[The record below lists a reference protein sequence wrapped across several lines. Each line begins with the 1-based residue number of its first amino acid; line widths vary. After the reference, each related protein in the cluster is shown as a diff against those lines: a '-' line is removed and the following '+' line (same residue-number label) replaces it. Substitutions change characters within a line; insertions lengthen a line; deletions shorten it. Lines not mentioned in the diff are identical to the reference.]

1 MRKKAVSYVILML
14 IVFILAACAT
24 SGSLSDLEQA
34 ARGYTIHEYLESQG
48 YDTFATST
56 PEFFY
61 DGGEWKEKLLS
72 LIQESE
78 NSILISTFLGNEH
91 FSTNEIWKVLK
102 EKAGSGVDVYIILDA
117 ASQVQA
123 VPHEDEYVKS
133 ALYIL
138 REMGMHVVE
147 YNPFSLSNG
156 LFLPNLFDRD
166 HRKFY
171 VFDGSISAV
180 GGININHTSLFYP
193 AGRGHVDLM
202 GVVESGSLSQELTDI
217 FVSTYNRYSPDDIHP
232 DMFKAPKEGAQL
244 SETAIVFEQYFQDN
258 HAIRDMFDTFAVF
271 TQEEL
276 WMVQG
281 YTFLNPGLE
290 RRIRYLTDKGVRV
303 HVILSEHASNEKYRK
318 SALFNALTLIEAGA
332 EVYLYGAPDGSFL
345 HMKLTVGDNRYVSFG
360 SANYNYRSHTTSR
373 ELNLVY
379 DDPQIASESMA
390 FIHQLMEY
398 AQPVTKEQA
407 RRWRSFSYW
416 YYHMLMQV
424 WG

>member
-1 MRKKAVSYVILML
+1 MRKTAVRYVGLML
-14 IVFILAACAT
+14 CVFFLAACAT
-24 SGSLSDLEQA
+24 SGSLPKLEQA
-34 ARGYTIHEYLESQG
+34 ARGSTVHEYLKSQG
-48 YDTFATST
+48 YDTCSTSM

-61 DGGEWKEKLLS
+61 DGRQWKEELLR

-78 NSILISTFLGNEH
+78 KSILISTFLGNEH
-91 FSTNEIWKVLK
+91 FSTDEIWRALK
-102 EKAGSGVDVYIILDA
+102 DKADSGVDVYIILDA

-123 VPHEDEYVKS
+123 VPHEAEYVKS
-133 ALYIL
+133 ALFML

-147 YNPFSLSNG
+147 YNPFSMSHG
-156 LFLPNLFDRD
+156 LFLPSLFDRD

-180 GGININHTSLFYP
+180 GGININHTSLYYP

-202 GVVESGSLSQELTDI
+202 GVVESPALAQELTDI
-217 FVSTYNRYSPDDIHP
+217 FVSTYNRYSPEVIHP
-232 DMFKAPKEGAQL
+232 EMFTLPQGRASL
-244 SETAIVFEQYFQDN
+244 SKVAILFEQYFQDN
-258 HAIRDMFDTFAVF
+258 HAVRDMFDAFAVF
-271 TQEEL
+271 TQDEL

-290 RRIRYLTDKGVRV
+290 KRIRYLTDNGVKV

-318 SALFNALTLIEAGA
+318 SALYNTLPLLEAGA
-332 EVYLYGAPDGSFL
+332 AVYLYDAPDGSFL

-373 ELNLVY
+373 ELNLMY
-379 DDPQIASESMA
+379 DDEQIAAESME
-390 FIHQLMEY
+390 FIHQLMVY
-398 AQPVTKEQA
+398 AEPVTKELA
-407 RRWRSFSYW
+407 RQWRSFSYW